1 MSSIGKQP
9 IVLPQG
15 VQVAVKGKEVT
26 IKGAKGELK
35 RSVHPDMAV
44 EVKDGQIVVTRPSE
58 SKSHK
63 ALHGLTRSLLAN
75 MVQGVTK
82 GYERNLEIMGVGYR
96 AQKAGDKFTLQVGFS
111 HTIEIAPP
119 TGISMEL
126 EGQTKIKLKSID
138 KEALGQFAANLRA
151 IYPPDGYKGK
161 GIKYADERLRLK
173 PRKAG
178 KATATKK

>member
-1 MSSIGKQP
+1 MSRIGKQP

-75 MVQGVTK
+75 MVQGVT
-82 GYERNLEIMGVGYR
+82 
-96 AQKAGDKFTLQVGFS
+96 
-111 HTIEIAPP
+111 
-119 TGISMEL
+119 
-126 EGQTKIKLKSID
+126 
-138 KEALGQFAANLRA
+138 
-151 IYPPDGYKGK
+151 
-161 GIKYADERLRLK
+161 
-173 PRKAG
+173 
-178 KATATKK
+178 